1 MSSFFGGRRNRDG
14 FFRRIFF
21 NLWYFIRPP
30 WDSGISPPELME
42 FIRNS
47 QPGRAIDLG
56 CGTGTNILTLAENGW
71 QVTGVDFAAHAIS
84 KARRKVQA
92 AGVTADLRVSDVTR
106 LDGIDGPFDFVL
118 DLGCF
123 HGLRADEK
131 ASYLNQLQRVCAPGA
146 VWFLYGFCN
155 KDDLTQKPGMVSND
169 IEKILAGY
177 DLISRQDGMDRK
189 RRPSA
194 YFLFRKKESIP
205 NRICSV

>member
-1 MSSFFGGRRNRDG
+1 MG
-14 FFRRIFF
+14 FFRREVF

-42 FIRNS
+42 FIRSN

-56 CGTGTNILTLAENGW
+56 CGTGTNIITLAKNGW

-123 HGLRADEK
+123 HGLQASEK

-146 VWFLYGFCN
+146 VWLLYGFFKRDN
-155 KDDLTQKPGMVSND
+155 MLLGPGMVSND
-169 IEKILAGY
+169 NEKILVDF
-177 DLISRQDGMDRK
+177 DLVARQDGMDRK
-189 RRPSA
+189 QRPSA
-194 YFLFRKKESIP
+194 YFLFRKKNPFTIGF
-205 NRICSV
+205 N